1 MKKRLL
7 ASLLSLCLI
16 VGLLPTAVLAA
27 EEETGGDLPPVCT
40 CEAHCAE
47 GTVDETCPVCTVDYT
62 ACTYTAPVEPEKGPA
77 KEPAEEPEVPVC
89 AGLEGCDGDTHTEG
103 CPLYVAPVEPE
114 VPVKELTIP
123 SFTTGQLGSAIDE
136 SLGDTAQRNDITSL
150 TVSGGELNADDW
162 DTMQNM
168 TGLVSIDLSGATC
181 ENNEIP
187 LEALNNYNSNDPENG
202 PKYALTNFS
211 FPKNI
216 TTIQNGAFA
225 YCSNLTF
232 SSKDWLPDTVITIN
246 PLAFQNCSNITGVDL
261 SNVKTLGRQSFQRSG
276 LTGSLILPDNLVLK
290 SNKTIDNFYIF
301 DGCTGL
307 TEIIIGENITS
318 TGQDCSTPI
327 AYLGGNLFSGTS
339 VQKLTIP
346 NSTKYLGSL
355 GQIAGP
361 GCTVEIEDGVTHFGV
376 YYVNNQKKEVP
387 VISGNIVGTLKIP
400 DSVIDMSNSALGN
413 NIKIS
418 KLEYHGPASVAGL
431 MNLFSQELSTLEIV
445 DFSESGTTEFKANFI
460 NEEKIKRIDLSNCE
474 ALKSVSIG
482 RWTCGGILDLTGCPA
497 VESITFGNN
506 TDGSGSS
513 NYILALS
520 NTSDILSIV
529 LEKGT
534 TLITNNGTFDKT
546 VLFESGKLPTP
557 IKAGYIFAGWYT
569 KDGSNGVWGDKV
581 TTPAAGKTYYAK
593 WVTEINFDGNGGA
606 GTMTA
611 QQVTEGDTSTKL
623 TTNGFTKT
631 GYTFT
636 GWNTKPD
643 GNGTPYGADDVA
655 STVPNGTTLYAQW
668 KPNTYTIKFD
678 SNGGTGTMADI
689 DATYDSV
696 VKLPANGFTKADHKF
711 AGWAK
716 TPSADDGTI
725 DFSDQ
730 SDVFNLAK
738 SGNVTLYAVWTKKNV
753 LHPDLDDVMVTYN
766 GQPQQFHPADGC
778 TVTYYQNR
786 TKVDAAIDAGI
797 YDVEIS
803 HEEDNTYAAYHAYIA
818 GGLRIEKAPLT
829 VKAVDKT
836 IRVGDQLPEYTY
848 TVTGWQGSDG
858 DTVALKGV
866 SAACTDAD
874 PNTAGDYTITV
885 DGPKAID
892 NYTITYVNGTLTV
905 TKRSSGGGSSSGSS
919 SGDYIVSVDSD
930 KHGTVTVSPKRAD
943 KGDTVTITVR
953 PDKGYELDELTVTD
967 KSGDTVK
974 IKDKG
979 NGKFTFTMPGSKVTV
994 EASFK
999 QIDAEP
1005 EVPAFADVPA
1015 DAYYAE
1021 AVAWAVKEGITSGTS
1036 ATTFTPDASC
1046 TRAQMVTFLWRANGS
1061 PVVNYAIS
1069 FTDVPADAYY
1079 AEAVRWAVS
1088 EGITTGTS
1096 ADTFSPDATVSRA
1109 QAVTFIYRN
1118 VQAQGGG
1125 FTGSWMFP
1133 CPFTDVPADA
1143 YYFESVQWCAMKN
1156 ITSGTSATTFSP
1168 DATCTRAQIVTFM
1181 YRAD

>member
-114 VPVKELTIP
+114 IPVKELTIP

-534 TLITNNGTFDKT
+534 TLITNNGTFDNT

-569 KDGSNGVWGDKV
+569 KDGSNGVWGGKV

-593 WVTEINFDGNGGA
+593 WVTEINFDGNGGE
-606 GTMTA
+606 GTMPA

-623 TTNGFTKT
+623 NVNTFTKT
-631 GYTFT
+631 GYTFN
-636 GWNTKPD
+636 GWNTQAD
-643 GNGTPYGADDVA
+643 GKGTSYVDQAD
-655 STVPNGTTLYAQW
+655 VPTTSTTLYAQW
-668 KPNTYTIKFD
+668 TPNTYTIQF
-678 SNGGTGTMADI
+678 NGGTGASGSTASVI
-689 DATYDSV
+689 ATYDQPAT
-696 VKLPANGFTKADHKF
+696 LTANGFTMAGKNF
-711 AGWAK
+711 AGWASTQEK
-716 TPSADDGTI
+716 ANAGTVEY
-725 DFSDQ
+725 SDQ
-730 SDVFNLAK
+730 TEVLNLAE
-738 SGNVTLYAVWTKKNV
+738 SGTVTLYAVWTNKQV
-753 LHPDLDDVMVTYN
+753 LDPDLTDTVVTYN
-766 GQPQQFHPADGC
+766 GQPQKFHVDGTY
-778 TVTYYQNR
+778 TVKYSQNR
-786 TKVDAAIDAGI
+786 VEVTAPTNAGV

-803 HEEDNTYAAYHAYIA
+803 RAEDDTYAAYHGRVV
-818 GGLRIEKAPLT
+818 GGLVINKAPLT
-829 VKAVDKT
+829 IKADDQS
-836 IRVGDQLPEYTY
+836 IRVGSTLPKYTY
-848 TVTGWQGSDG
+848 TVTGLVSGETL
-858 DTVALKGV
+858 DTEPTLT
-866 SAACTDAD
+866 CDAD
-874 PNTAGDYTITV
+874 GKTVGTYTI
-885 DGPKAID
+885 KASGAD
-892 NYTITYVNGTLTV
+892 AGANYTVSYVDGTLTV
-905 TKRSSGGGSSSGSS
+905 SKRSSGGSSSSGSS

-943 KGDTVTITVR
+943 KGDTVTITVK

-999 QIDAEP
+999 QINAEP
-1005 EVPAFADVPA
+1005 DVPAFADVPA
-1015 DAYYAE
+1015 DAYYAD

-1061 PVVNYAIS
+1061 PKATGVNP
-1069 FTDVPADAYY
+1069 FTDVSADAYY
-1079 AEAVRWAVS
+1079 YEAVLWAA
-1088 EGITTGTS
+1088 EKGITTGTT
-1096 ADTFSPDATVSRA
+1096 ATTFSPDATLTRA

-1133 CPFTDVPADA
+1133 CPFADVLADA